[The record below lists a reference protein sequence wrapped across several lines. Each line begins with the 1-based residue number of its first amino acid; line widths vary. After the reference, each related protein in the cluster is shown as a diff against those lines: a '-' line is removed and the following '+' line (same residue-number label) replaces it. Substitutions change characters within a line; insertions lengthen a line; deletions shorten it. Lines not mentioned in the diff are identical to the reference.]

1 MRAMALLLGL
11 AIGAMVADSVTP
23 PPPSP
28 PRRPFSAAEFEHCVC
43 VAVDL
48 PDVEGMD
55 RGTANEWL
63 RQRRAEFMA
72 Q

>member
-1 MRAMALLLGL
+1 LQCILLIDPFEYMIAIRSERAHGHAHD
-11 AIGAMVADSVTP
+11 IDI
-23 PPPSP
+23 
-28 PRRPFSAAEFEHCVC
+28 VC